1 MRGTPTRSSPRRWTS
16 SKTTSPGWCSTPPWR
31 FSDAGQATGS
41 GQPALERGDLDP
53 PPARAQGP
61 KARLRLGHRGRSRA
75 GSANRQG
82 LRLGPRRRGPV
93 DWLHGSP
100 RERARLHPQLAPA
113 ASGSARHAR
122 ARLPARPVD
131 GARRAHPGAPAAGG
145 RRTRAV
151 KAPIEHT
158 SPAPSAAVL
167 EPFAHG
173 GRALM
178 LGHVHP
184 DADVLGTLLALG
196 LALEAQSWSVVYGG
210 PHPAPSLLGFLPGVE
225 RYRTLD
231 RLDGRYDIVVLT
243 DCPNPQR
250 TEGLIDQA
258 RAAGKLVVNIDHH
271 PDNRRY
277 GDVNWIDVTAAA
289 TGEMVYE
296 LLTALRVSVT
306 PAMATNLF
314 TAIHT
319 DTGSFRYSN
328 VTARTFTIA
337 AALVAAGARPELVS
351 ESLYERRAPDALRW
365 LGEALA
371 RVEVSADGQVGWLAL
386 PARAVPERIV
396 ESEELVNY
404 PRSVASVRV
413 ACLLRELDGTVK
425 VRLRGKGDVDVQKIA
440 AQFGGGGHVNAAG
453 CTVSGPLPEATRRVL
468 DAVRRAVDDEAAS

>member
-1 MRGTPTRSSPRRWTS
+1 M
-16 SKTTSPGWCSTPPWR
+16 K
-31 FSDAGQATGS
+31 
-41 GQPALERGDLDP
+41 
-53 PPARAQGP
+53 
-61 KARLRLGHRGRSRA
+61 
-75 GSANRQG
+75 
-82 LRLGPRRRGPV
+82 V
-93 DWLHGSP
+93 
-100 RERARLHPQLAPA
+100 
-113 ASGSARHAR
+113 
-122 ARLPARPVD
+122 
-131 GARRAHPGAPAAGG
+131 
-145 RRTRAV
+145 
-151 KAPIEHT
+151 PIEHT
-158 SPAPSAAVL
+158 SPVPSAAVL

-196 LALEAQSWSVVYGG
+196 LALEARSWSVVYGG
-210 PHPAPSLLGFLPGVE
+210 PHPAPALLGFLPGVD

-231 RLDGRYDIVVLT
+231 QLDGRFDVVVLT

-250 TEGLIDQA
+250 TEGLIDRA
-258 RAAGKLVVNIDHH
+258 RGAGKIIVNIDHH

-277 GDVNWIDVTAAA
+277 GDVNWIDAKAAA
-289 TGEMVYE
+289 TGEMIFE
-296 LLTALRVSVT
+296 LLMALRVTLT

-328 VTARTFTIA
+328 VTTRTFTIA

-351 ESLYERRAPDALRW
+351 ESLYERRAPDALHW
-365 LGEALA
+365 LGEALT
-371 RVEVSADGQVGWLAL
+371 RVEVSADGRIGWLAL
-386 PARAVPERIV
+386 PASAVPERIV

-425 VRLRGKGDVDVQKIA
+425 VSLRGKGDVDVQKIA

-453 CTVSGPLPEATRRVL
+453 CTIPGPLPEATRIVL
-468 DAVRRAVDDEAAS
+468 DAVRRAVDDRARS